1 MEKDITYEQY
11 KYGDLS
17 EMVLHFIETFMN
29 ENPLLYSEAN
39 FNQLI
44 FQAIYNITAITL
56 KDIYLLEYD
65 DIEENIYENIQYY
78 FNTLG
83 LKRSYRHSII
93 IVAPKT
99 ELVESKLADLVALPQ
114 PEQKSEAWYVYR
126 QNLLTASSIW
136 KALDSDAAQNSLI
149 YKKCCPLDL
158 NKCFNVNINSAM
170 HWGQKYEPISVM
182 FYQNLYQTVIG
193 EFGCIKHLEHSF
205 LGASP
210 DGINIKKD
218 NPRYGRMLEIKNI
231 VNREITG
238 IPKKEYWVQ
247 MQLQMEVCDLDE
259 CDFLETRFKEYDNE
273 EAFLEDGGYGCDKI
287 RGVIVCF
294 HSNEGPIYEY
304 APFHAACDET
314 SCNEWINTCM
324 EENQTMTWV
333 KNTYWV
339 LDEYSCI
346 LVPRNRTWFKN
357 ALPSFKKIWDS
368 ILYERIHGYDH
379 RKPKKKEKLKNII
392 LKVRTESFDESRLQT
407 SET

>member
-1 MEKDITYEQY
+1 MEIETSNNQY

-17 EMVLHFIETFMN
+17 EMVLHFIENFVN
-29 ENPLLYSEAN
+29 DNPLLYSEAN
-39 FNQLI
+39 FNKLI
-44 FQAIYNITAITL
+44 FEAVNNITAITL
-56 KDIYLLEYD
+56 KNIYVLEYT

-83 LKRSYRHSII
+83 LRRSYRHSLI
-93 IVAPKT
+93 
-99 ELVESKLADLVALPQ
+99 LESPQTAILEKKLAALTALPQ
-114 PEQKSEAWYVYR
+114 PEQKSQEWYTFR

-136 KALDSDAAQNSLI
+136 KALDSEAAKNSLI
-149 YKKCCPLDL
+149 YKKCCPLNL
-158 NKCFNVNINSAM
+158 QKCFGVNINSAM

-182 FYQNLYQTVIG
+182 FYENLYKTEVG
-193 EFGCIKHLEHSF
+193 EFGCIKHSQHLF

-210 DGINIKKD
+210 DGINIKRD
-218 NPRYGRMLEIKNI
+218 NQRFGRMLEIKNI

-247 MQLQMEVCDLDE
+247 MQLQMEVCDLEE

-294 HSNEGPIYEY
+294 HSNEGPIYKY
-304 APFHAACDET
+304 APFHAACDEVT
-314 SCNEWINTCM
+314 CDKWITECM
-324 EENQTMTWV
+324 EANQTMTWV

-339 LDEYSCI
+339 LDEYSCV
-346 LVPRNRTWFKN
+346 LVPRNKKWFQNAVPWFKK
-357 ALPSFKKIWDS
+357 LWDT
-368 ILYERIHGYDH
+368 ILYEREHGYVH
-379 RKPKKKEKLKNII
+379 RKPKKKEKLKNVI

>member
-1 MEKDITYEQY
+1 M
-11 KYGDLS
+11 
-17 EMVLHFIETFMN
+17 
-29 ENPLLYSEAN
+29 
-39 FNQLI
+39 I
-44 FQAIYNITAITL
+44 F
-56 KDIYLLEYD
+56 
-65 DIEENIYENIQYY
+65 
-78 FNTLG
+78 
-83 LKRSYRHSII
+83 
-93 IVAPKT
+93 
-99 ELVESKLADLVALPQ
+99 
-114 PEQKSEAWYVYR
+114 
-126 QNLLTASSIW
+126 
-136 KALDSDAAQNSLI
+136 
-149 YKKCCPLDL
+149 
-158 NKCFNVNINSAM
+158 
-170 HWGQKYEPISVM
+170 
-182 FYQNLYQTVIG
+182 
-193 EFGCIKHLEHSF
+193 
-205 LGASP
+205 
-210 DGINIKKD
+210 
-218 NPRYGRMLEIKNI
+218 
-231 VNREITG
+231 
-238 IPKKEYWVQ
+238 
-247 MQLQMEVCDLDE
+247 DE

-273 EAFLEDGGYGCDKI
+273 EAFLKDGGYGCDKI

-294 HSNEGPIYEY
+294 HSNKGPIYKY